1 MKFRKMV
8 YDLIIIGAGPA
19 GVAAAIYAA
28 RQKLNLLVLAKDV
41 GGQVAKKAVDIE
53 NYPGFVK
60 ISGPEL
66 VELYKKQMKANGLE
80 ITTEEVA
87 GIEKKSFG
95 FAQDKFLV
103 STKSDKT
110 YESLAVIFALGA
122 KSRTINVPG
131 EEEFAGKGVS
141 YCSLCDGPIFK
152 GKIVVVIGGGNNGF
166 ESALFLSNYV
176 KRVYILEYS
185 DKAKADQTNQELVSK
200 NKNIEIITSA
210 RILEIKGKVFVDSVV
225 YKDLTS
231 GEEKTLETSGVFVEI
246 GYEPPTAFIQNLA
259 ELNKNGEVIV
269 NPKTLETKTEGFFSA
284 GDCNEGKYKQI
295 VIAAGQGA
303 IAALSAYEYIKK
315 RNVSVYITAGL
326 DTVS

>member
-1 MKFRKMV
+1 MV

-28 RQKLNLLVLAKDV
+28 RQGMNLLVIAKDI

-60 ISGPEL
+60 ISGSEL
-66 VELYKKQMKANGLE
+66 VELYKKQLKANGLE
-80 ITTEEVA
+80 ITPEEVSA
-87 GIEKKSFG
+87 IEKSDG
-95 FAQDKFLV
+95 KFLV

-122 KSRTINVPG
+122 KSKTINVPG

-152 GKIVVVIGGGNNGF
+152 DKIVVVIGGGNNGF

-185 DKAKADQTNQELVSK
+185 DKVKADQTNRELVSK

-210 RILEIKGKVFVDSVV
+210 QILEIKGKVFVDSVV
-225 YKDLTS
+225 YKDLAN
-231 GEEKTLETSGVFVEI
+231 GEEKTLETNGVFVEI
-246 GYEPPTAFIQNLA
+246 GYEPPTSFIQNLA
-259 ELNKNGEVIV
+259 ELNKQGEVIV
-269 NPKTLETKTEGFFSA
+269 DPKTLETKTEGFFSA
-284 GDCNEGKYKQI
+284 GDCNESKYKQI
-295 VIAAGQGA
+295 IIAAGQGA
-303 IAALSAYEYIKK
+303 LAALSAYEYVK
-315 RNVSVYITAGL
+315 RTKS
-326 DTVS
+326 DE